1 MLPHSVPWLIALV
14 YVGLVGLL
22 TIPSVA
28 AQGNGP
34 IDDVDDVL
42 NEALFKDI
50 KDLQIPVAG
59 PKSLQKYPRL
69 DSTLSGLVTGYEE
82 GQANPG
88 DVTSQAPVHDNSS
101 VAVTVYISANV
112 STIRSFLENN
122 GADVRNVGE
131 DYVEAYVPVTL
142 LGQLSEQSG
151 VTRVE
156 TIFGPKEVGPLPL
169 KPARPLL
176 QPLAQVP
183 YGPLPDGVGHAYR
196 GGLGDAHGELE

>member
-1 MLPHSVPWLIALV
+1 MRRLTALRTLAIALL

-22 TIPSVA
+22 TIPGVA

-69 DSTLSGLVTGYEE
+69 DSILGGLVTGYEE

-88 DVTSQAPVHDNSS
+88 MSRAK
-101 VAVTVYISANV
+101 
-112 STIRSFLENN
+112 R
-122 GADVRNVGE
+122 
-131 DYVEAYVPVTL
+131 
-142 LGQLSEQSG
+142 QSM
-151 VTRVE
+151 
-156 TIFGPKEVGPLPL
+156 II
-169 KPARPLL
+169 
-176 QPLAQVP
+176 LAS
-183 YGPLPDGVGHAYR
+183 R
-196 GGLGDAHGELE
+196 